1 MRSRYK
7 EKKEERKIES
17 RGRKKTM
24 LIKIG
29 ILFIIIIGITLIWGI
44 FVEPNLLTIK
54 DYKVSNEK
62 LPQSFNGLRIVH
74 FTDLHYENYNEK
86 RMKKL
91 VDNINSLKP
100 DIVIFAGDLI
110 EEGYTMNEKDTKNL
124 ISYLKSIESK
134 LGKYAVYGNH
144 DVKNENFDNILYD
157 SSFKVLKN
165 NYDIIYNGNNE
176 SILIYGLDDI
186 INGNPKIDSIK
197 NKDIA
202 SIPYKIVLLHEPD
215 YVNEFVFDH
224 DVNLILAGHSH
235 NGQVKIPGVRPLW
248 LPEGC
253 KKYYKGYYNINNT
266 PLYIS
271 NGVGNSMLDIR
282 VGSEPSINIY
292 RLYQK

>member
-17 RGRKKTM
+17 RGRRKAM
-24 LIKIG
+24 LIKLSI
-29 ILFIIIIGITLIWGI
+29 IAVIIIILTLIWGI

-54 DYKVSNEK
+54 DYKVVNEK
-62 LPQSFNGLRIVH
+62 IPQSFDGLRIVH
-74 FTDLHYENYNEK
+74 FTDLHYGNYKEK
-86 RMKKL
+86 RMKKM

-100 DIVIFAGDLI
+100 DIVVFTGDLI
-110 EEGYTMNEKDTKNL
+110 EEGYTMTDEDTKSL
-124 ISYLKSIESK
+124 ISYLKDINSK
-134 LGKYAVYGNH
+134 FGKYAVYGNH

-165 NYDIIYNGNNE
+165 NYDTIYSEKNE
-176 SILIYGLDDI
+176 PILIYGLDDI
-186 INGNPKIDSIK
+186 INGKPKIDSIK
-197 NKDIA
+197 NKDI
-202 SIPYKIVLLHEPD
+202 SNIPYKIVLLHEPD
-215 YVNEFVFDH
+215 YVNEFIFDY
-224 DVNLILAGHSH
+224 DINLVLAGHSH

-253 KKYYKGYYNINNT
+253 RKYYKGYYNVNST
-266 PLYIS
+266 SLYIS

-282 VGSEPSINIY
+282 VASEPSINIY